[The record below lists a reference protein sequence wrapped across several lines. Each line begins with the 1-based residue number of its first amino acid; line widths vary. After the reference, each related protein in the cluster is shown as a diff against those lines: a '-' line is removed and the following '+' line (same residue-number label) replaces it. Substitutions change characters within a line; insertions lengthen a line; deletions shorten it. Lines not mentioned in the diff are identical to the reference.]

1 MTPPLSRFNHW
12 WSQLRFRCHNKK
24 GWQEML
30 DEIFLLQSKRESD
43 IPLFYA
49 TKTNNV
55 GCVKKLLDCATT
67 NIFERGA
74 LGETAL
80 HVAIMH
86 ENLEAAVELMEGAP
100 ELINEPMTTDLY
112 QGITAL
118 HIAVLNQNF
127 NLVEQ
132 LIQRGADVS
141 TPRATGLY
149 FRKRPKGLIY
159 YGEHILAFASCT
171 GNKSIMSMLIKAGAN
186 IRAQDTF
193 GNTLLHILVLQPN
206 KIIACD
212 IMEFLLKHEA
222 EKNTTVPLD
231 MVPNYRGL
239 TPFKLAAK
247 KGNVV
252 VFQHLVN
259 RRRIVQ
265 WKLGP
270 LTSYLYDLTEID
282 SRADDVS
289 VLQLIACSKKREA
302 RRILEVTP
310 VQQLINLKWN
320 LYGKYYFRLL
330 LLVYLLYIGT
340 FTLCCMNRPLK
351 DIPVNYTKADND
363 YTIMIQKTLQESYN
377 TYSDH
382 LRLAG
387 EIISVVG
394 AFIILLLEIPDI
406 LRVGVKRYFGQSAL
420 GGPFHATLIIYAVL
434 VVALCVLRTTETVG
448 ETVLMSL
455 CLVLG
460 WCNVLYFA
468 RGFEMLGPFVIVIQK
483 IIFGDLT
490 KFMWLSLIAI
500 TGFSTALWVWYM
512 TQEPLSVPQYRSFPI
527 TFFSEFELTIG
538 LIDLPVDH
546 TVYTHPV
553 VHVVHGCFSVVS
565 HLLLI
570 SLLTAMMSD
579 TQWRVGQERDELW
592 RTQVV
597 ATTLML
603 EQRLPR
609 YLWPRLGECGLL
621 YGLGDHWYLRVE
633 ERTDQLLQKM
643 RRYVNMFSKPD
654 EADEKQEP
662 EKSSD
667 RGAAEEPQVHTRS
680 EPNRKS
686 ELHWD
691 IIRQSF
697 LSTQLETEECMDSL
711 EMKYV

>member
-1 MTPPLSRFNHW
+1 MLPSCQSLQLDRLPDNMTPALSQFNYW
-12 WSQLRFRCHNKK
+12 WSQLRFRCQNKK

-30 DEIFLLQSKRESD
+30 DETFLLQYKRYFLHTR
-43 IPLFYA
+43 I
-49 TKTNNV
+49 V
-55 GCVKKLLDCATT
+55 RIMVVC
-67 NIFERGA
+67 A

-80 HVAIMH
+80 HVAVMH
-86 ENLEAAVELMEGAP
+86 EHLEAAVELMDGAP

-118 HIAVLNQNF
+118 HIAVINQNV
-127 NLVEQ
+127 NLVQE
-132 LIQRGADVS
+132 LIQRGAHVS
-141 TPRATGLY
+141 TPRATGMY
-149 FRKRPKGLIY
+149 FRKRRKGLIY
-159 YGEHILAFASCT
+159 YGEHILAFACCT
-171 GNKSIMSMLIKAGAN
+171 GNKKMMSMLIKAGAN
-186 IRAQDTF
+186 IRAQDTL
-193 GNTLLHILVLQPN
+193 GNTLLHILILQPN
-206 KIIACD
+206 KINACE
-212 IMEFLLKHEA
+212 IMEFLLKHDA
-222 EKNTTVPLD
+222 EMDATSPLD
-231 MVPNYRGL
+231 MLPNYKGL

-252 VFQHLVN
+252 IFQHLVN

-270 LTSYLYDLTEID
+270 LSSYLYDLSEID

-289 VLQLIACSKKREA
+289 VLHLIVSSQKREA

-320 LYGKYYFRLL
+320 LYGKYYF
-330 LLVYLLYIGT
+330 
-340 FTLCCMNRPLK
+340 
-351 DIPVNYTKADND
+351 
-363 YTIMIQKTLQESYN
+363 SYN
-377 TYSDH
+377 TYEDH
-382 LRLAG
+382 LRLGG

-394 AFIILLLEIPDI
+394 ALIILLLEIPDI
-406 LRVGVKRYFGQSAL
+406 LRVGVKRYFGQTAL
-420 GGPFHATLIIYAVL
+420 GGPFHVTLIIYAVL
-434 VVALCVLRTTETVG
+434 VVALCVLRTSEMMG
-448 ETVLMSL
+448 EMVLMAL

-460 WCNVLYFA
+460 WLNVLYFA
-468 RGFEMLGPFVIVIQK
+468 RGFEILGPYVIVIQK

-500 TGFSTALWVWYM
+500 TGFSTAVWMWYI

-527 TFFSEFELTIG
+527 TFFTEFELTIG

-553 VHVVHGCFSVVS
+553 VHLVHCCFSVVS

-621 YGLGDHWYLRVE
+621 YELGLNDLWGICHRDFSDWYYNYDL
-633 ERTDQLLQKM
+633 
-643 RRYVNMFSKPD
+643 N
-654 EADEKQEP
+654 
-662 EKSSD
+662 
-667 RGAAEEPQVHTRS
+667 
-680 EPNRKS
+680 
-686 ELHWD
+686 
-691 IIRQSF
+691 
-697 LSTQLETEECMDSL
+697 CMYSCFTVPCIHGSHSIEHL
-711 EMKYV
+711 PSRIKNL